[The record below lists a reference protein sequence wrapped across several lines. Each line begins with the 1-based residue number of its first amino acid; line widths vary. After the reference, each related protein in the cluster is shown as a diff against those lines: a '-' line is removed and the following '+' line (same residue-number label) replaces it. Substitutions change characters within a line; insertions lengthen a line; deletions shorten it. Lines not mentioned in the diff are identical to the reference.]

1 MKFPEVVR
9 FPTNR
14 SDDQKEAF
22 HCTSQIV
29 RGGIQSSMDLTHVGG
44 PSPSASKERKP
55 GGVGGRRK
63 YNDDKY
69 TDGAHLIDSAKVFSE
84 DAWDVVRKRWK
95 VTPSTL
101 TTVVPTARSI
111 NELSDIDGLH
121 NDPAEVKYLG
131 LHINQS
137 ELESPPG

>member
-1 MKFPEVVR
+1 MCDPAGDAVI
-9 FPTNR
+9 T
-14 SDDQKEAF
+14 SF
-22 HCTSQIV
+22 HPLISFILLSLLV
-29 RGGIQSSMDLTHVGG
+29 SLPFISVIRSSMDLTHVGG

-95 VTPSTL
+95 VKKTNSL
-101 TTVVPTARSI
+101 TTAT
-111 NELSDIDGLH
+111 NDGMCC
-121 NDPAEVKYLG
+121 KF
-131 LHINQS
+131 
-137 ELESPPG
+137 LEM